1 MEKNAQSNFQNSL
14 FGVQEREGAGPASFL
29 QARGP
34 GGAFDVDSTAG
45 GPRPQPA
52 CGGANLAPVSL
63 DSHAALPL
71 LHVALGVPGP
81 HSFLEGTLTQIN
93 SGRKSMEFLGL

>member
-14 FGVQEREGAGPASFL
+14 FRVQEREGAGPASFL

-34 GGAFDVDSTAG
+34 GGAFDVDSAAG

-52 CGGANLAPVSL
+52 RGGANLAPGHLTVMQPCLCSMLPWESL
-63 DSHAALPL
+63 VHI
-71 LHVALGVPGP
+71 
-81 HSFLEGTLTQIN
+81 HS
-93 SGRKSMEFLGL
+93 

>member
-14 FGVQEREGAGPASFL
+14 FRVQEREGAGPASFL

-34 GGAFDVDSTAG
+34 GGAFDVDSAAG

-52 CGGANLAPVSL
+52 RGGANL
-63 DSHAALPL
+63 
-71 LHVALGVPGP
+71 VPGHLTVMQP
-81 HSFLEGTLTQIN
+81 CLCSMLPWESLVHIHS
-93 SGRKSMEFLGL
+93 